1 MLLSGEEDSMIG
13 KKLANYYPD
22 DRHAP
27 YIFAYIGEN
36 YVLPEGILQVV
47 RDQGLD
53 WVMHVFIGQS
63 VFVQ

>member
-1 MLLSGEEDSMIG
+1 MIG
-13 KKLANYYPD
+13 TILAKYYPD

-27 YIFAYIGEN
+27 YIYAYFGEN
-36 YVLPEGILQVV
+36 YVLPEDILPVV

-53 WVMHVFIGQS
+53 WVMHVFKGQS